1 MNDEIF
7 SVFAA
12 LNDLNERVKR
22 LEKQI
27 PDYNADM
34 IEVGRT
40 IGAVNAKIVGIE
52 KTLKTLDERRNEHE

>member
-12 LNDLNERVKR
+12 LHELNERVKR

-34 IEVGRT
+34 LETGKT
-40 IGAVNAKIVGIE
+40 IGAINVKIIDIE
-52 KTLKTLDERRNEHE
+52 RKLKSLEEG